1 MALLAIASVGSLGT
15 LMTVAAIRNNTLQR
29 CVILSV
35 YALVS
40 KVDRMSARG
49 YDTFMSEG
57 HIAPK
62 SDRKLGAHFGARCCT
77 SVGVLHLQTGVLRD
91 HDPQHW
97 VVSQRTYP
105 DDPHATAPL
114 FKLKRYVTHR

>member
-15 LMTVAAIRNNTLQR
+15 LMTVAASASDLHDNTLQR

-62 SDRKLGAHFGARCCT
+62 IGSLVRTLVLVAVH
-77 SVGVLHLQTGVLRD
+77 GVLHLQTGVLRD
-91 HDPQHW
+91 
-97 VVSQRTYP
+97 
-105 DDPHATAPL
+105 
-114 FKLKRYVTHR
+114 THNTGW